1 MGEKIKDIISKMEM
15 LERVVGRLYKIYAD
29 SFQAD
34 SSFWVQLSKEEEDHA
49 GMIKELEKEVQ
60 NSNLS
65 FDETRFNL
73 NAIQTTIRYVQQK
86 IKQAN
91 DGLLT
96 AQEAYN
102 IAWDIEN
109 GLLEKNFF
117 QTFQTDNH
125 RLRVVLK
132 KLITDTTEHRNR
144 VNRQKNKNIFT

>member
-15 LERVVGRLYKIYAD
+15 LERIVGQLYKVYVD

-144 VNRQKNKNIFT
+144 VNRQKNKNIFS

>member
-15 LERVVGRLYKIYAD
+15 LERIVGQLYKVYVD

-73 NAIQTTIRYVQQK
+73 NAI
-86 IKQAN
+86 
-91 DGLLT
+91 
-96 AQEAYN
+96 
-102 IAWDIEN
+102 
-109 GLLEKNFF
+109 
-117 QTFQTDNH
+117 
-125 RLRVVLK
+125 
-132 KLITDTTEHRNR
+132 
-144 VNRQKNKNIFT
+144 